1 VLLPWRKE
9 AQLFLRAPLADPGEA
24 LSGLARGA
32 RCRVVVSSAFARY
45 ALVPFSPA
53 VIGREANEALAA
65 HVFRR
70 THGERVDAWRI
81 RVAPARAGHPS
92 IACALD
98 ASLLDALAAAAQE
111 RGVTLS
117 AIEPAFVAGFNAAR
131 RDLPS
136 SCWLA
141 VIEPGRLA
149 LGLLRDGQ
157 WRRLASQ
164 RLGADVDSELPFAL
178 ARESLLV
185 EAAEPAASVTDP
197 AASLP
202 CWTVRYD
209 KAPFLVQPFMAQIKV
224 AA

>member
-1 VLLPWRKE
+1 VLPPWRKE
-9 AQLFLRAPLADPGEA
+9 AQIFLRAPLGDPGAA

-45 ALVPFSPA
+45 ALVPFSSA

-81 RVAPARAGHPS
+81 RVAPAPAGHLRL
-92 IACALD
+92 ACALD
-98 ASLLDALAAAAQE
+98 TSLLDVLAAAARE
-111 RGVTLS
+111 RGVMLS
-117 AIEPAFVAGFNAAR
+117 AIEPAFVAGYNAACR
-131 RDLPS
+131 RLPS

-141 VIEPGRLA
+141 VVEPGRLA

-164 RLGADVDSELPFAL
+164 RLNADVDSELPFAL
-178 ARESLLV
+178 ARESMLV
-185 EAAEPAASVTDP
+185 EAADTV
-197 AASLP
+197 ASLP

-209 KAPFLVQPFMAQIKV
+209 KAPLQVQAFTAQQMK
-224 AA
+224 AAA